1 MAFSNTCLDSGYT
14 TLRDVPAVEVDQCT
28 VGEVALQL
36 HDPATGQ
43 PVDLTQWGIENSSSS
58 SSSGL
63 FTGVKVVLK
72 ELPSDAN
79 VWYQTEATVVDAL
92 TGKITIPYTASDV
105 SRSGIFTAEAQI
117 WQDDVM
123 RRIYPF
129 FFGVNPS
136 LSGSPANSRQTL
148 SIAEIRMTL
157 RDVDPHGN
165 KLLDELEY
173 SQQEIML
180 AIRRCVNYWNEIPPP
195 LATYKPTNFP
205 FSYHL
210 SIGVAGILYSMA
222 VHQKLR
228 NDLPYSAG
236 GVTVQDT
243 VKWMQYREMQD
254 RLDTEWKS
262 WVKAKKYQL
271 NIEGAYMSLGSGYG
285 YDRYYR

>member
-28 VGEVALQL
+28 VGEVSLEL
-36 HDPATGQ
+36 HEPSTGQ
-43 PVDLTQWGIENSSSS
+43 AVDLTQWGIESSSSS
-58 SSSGL
+58 SSSGE
-63 FTGVKVVLK
+63 FTGVRVVLK
-72 ELPSDAN
+72 ELPTDAN
-79 VWYQTEATVVDAL
+79 VWYETEAIVTDASQ
-92 TGKITIPYTASDV
+92 GKIKIPYTAHDV
-105 SRSGIFTAEAQI
+105 RRSGIFTAEAQV
-117 WQDDVM
+117 WQDGTM
-123 RRIYPF
+123 RRVYPF

-136 LSGSPANSRQTL
+136 LAGQPSHSRQTL

-180 AIRRCVNYWNEIPPP
+180 AIRRCINYWNEVPPP
-195 LATYKPTNFP
+195 IGTYKPTNFP
-205 FSYHL
+205 FPYHL
-210 SIGVAGILYSMA
+210 SIGVASILYSMA
-222 VHQKLR
+222 VHEKLR

-243 VKWMQYREMQD
+243 VKWVQYREMQD
-254 RLDTEWKS
+254 RLHKEWAD
-262 WVKAKKYQL
+262 WVKAKKYQM
-271 NIEGAYMSLGSGYG
+271 NIEGGFMSLGSGYG